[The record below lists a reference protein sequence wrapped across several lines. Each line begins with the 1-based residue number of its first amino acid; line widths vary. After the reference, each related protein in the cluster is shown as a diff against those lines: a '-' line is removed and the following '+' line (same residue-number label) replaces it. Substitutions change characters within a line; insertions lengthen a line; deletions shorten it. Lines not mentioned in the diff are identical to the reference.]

1 MKNFEVLTEA
11 LAYIE
16 QNLEE
21 EFTQQ
26 DVANACYVSLSGLQK
41 LFGDRLKNIW
51 LYGSYARGD
60 QTDESDIDVMA
71 LVDLSAGELAR
82 YRRQIS
88 DFSSNLDLKY
98 GVLLAI
104 KLQDRATFDFYGA
117 ASPFFQNVMR
127 EGVSLV
133 S

>member
-1 MKNFEVLTEA
+1 MGAGSGTIYNSKGFDLQGDAQGESIECGIAGHRFRAAKAVWRSAEKY
-11 LAYIE
+11 LAVWF
-16 QNLEE
+16 LC
-21 EFTQQ
+21 
-26 DVANACYVSLSGLQK
+26 AG
-41 LFGDRLKNIW
+41 
-51 LYGSYARGD
+51 GD

>member
-1 MKNFEVLTEA
+1 MQGGAQGES
-11 LAYIE
+11 IE
-16 QNLEE
+16 CGIAGHRFRAAKAVWRSAE
-21 EFTQQ
+21 
-26 DVANACYVSLSGLQK
+26 K
-41 LFGDRLKNIW
+41 IW

>member
-41 LFGDRLKNIW
+41 LLI
-51 LYGSYARGD
+51 
-60 QTDESDIDVMA
+60 
-71 LVDLSAGELAR
+71 
-82 YRRQIS
+82 
-88 DFSSNLDLKY
+88 
-98 GVLLAI
+98 GVVQRVYLHEI
-104 KLQDRATFDFYGA
+104 
-117 ASPFFQNVMR
+117 
-127 EGVSLV
+127 
-133 S
+133 